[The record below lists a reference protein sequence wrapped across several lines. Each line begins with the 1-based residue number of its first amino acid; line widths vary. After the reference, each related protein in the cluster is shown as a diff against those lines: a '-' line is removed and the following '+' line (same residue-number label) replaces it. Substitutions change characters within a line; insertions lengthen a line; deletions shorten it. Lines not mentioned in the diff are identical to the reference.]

1 MTTDQ
6 WLYNEK
12 IFDKE
17 IIEKEK
23 FFGFVYNITNLDT
36 GRMYVGKKLFTRAT
50 TYQKKGKKK
59 KKRVNSDWENYYG
72 SSEDLLED
80 ITKLG
85 KENYNREIIHL
96 CKSRGMCSYL
106 EAREQMDRRV
116 VESDAYY
123 NKYIQV
129 RINQAHIKF

>member
-1 MTTDQ
+1 MTTE
-6 WLYNEK
+6 WLHNEK

-17 IIEKEK
+17 IIEKDK
-23 FFGFVYNITNLDT
+23 FFGFVYIITNLDT

-59 KKRVNSDWENYYG
+59 KKRVNSDWEQYYG

-85 KENYNREIIHL
+85 KKKFKREILHL
-96 CKSRGMCSYL
+96 CKNRSQCSYL

-116 VESDAYY
+116 LESSEYY
-123 NKYIQV
+123 NAWIMVKI
-129 RINQAHIKF
+129 RKAHLKF

>member
-1 MTTDQ
+1 MTTTE

-17 IIEKEK
+17 IIEKDK
-23 FFGFVYNITNLDT
+23 IFGFVYLITNLSD
-36 GRMYVGKKLFTRAT
+36 GRKYVGKKLFTRAT

-80 ITKLG
+80 ITKLR
-85 KENYNREIIHL
+85 KENFKREILHL
-96 CKSRGMCSYL
+96 CKNRSQCSYL

-116 VESDAYY
+116 LESSEYY
-123 NKYIQV
+123 NAWIMVKI
-129 RINQAHIKF
+129 RKAHLKF